1 MWLGTL
7 ASRLLLLGSTCSGR
21 VDDGRRWPATQTSR
35 LWPLGRTC
43 WGPGEGV
50 GHHVIY
56 PWDILNVAG
65 VFGDVAEVL
74 LVKKSLGIRETA
86 KDKGEGVHGVMCQ
99 QLEGPAINLV
109 TKILDGAKGC

>member
-1 MWLGTL
+1 MAAGPH
-7 ASRLLLLGSTCSGR
+7 LLGAWRGCRSPR
-21 VDDGRRWPATQTSR
+21 Y
-35 LWPLGRTC
+35 LPLGHT
-43 WGPGEGV
+43 V
-50 GHHVIY
+50 
-56 PWDILNVAG
+56 LNVAG

-74 LVKKSLGIRETA
+74 LEKKSLGIRETA